1 MKKLI
6 FLSMIIS
13 LLFSS
18 NTLTRENMGI
28 HKHVHTH
35 TKGSPVSHEHIHI
48 DSNYPLFLNT
58 KENKG
63 FFIFVSV
70 NYFEI
75 KKIILNPIIDKV
87 LRPPIF

>member
-6 FLSMIIS
+6 FLSVIIS

-18 NTLTRENMGI
+18 NSLKQGDIGI

-35 TKGSPVSHEHIHI
+35 TKVSPVSHEHIHI

-63 FFIFVSV
+63 FFIFGSI
-70 NYFEI
+70 NYLEI
-75 KKIILNPIIDKV
+75 KKIILSPIIDKI
-87 LRPPIF
+87 LCPPIF